1 VTAPRPARAPFDWE
15 ERGFALGETLDQY
28 SALVVLGQDSLVAAR
43 VALGIGRAQAKRRR
57 VAIGD
62 LYGDAPPIATL
73 ITDDDPH
80 GLVDSFVYGVS
91 LNRIARRVPDAADLF
106 IMPTGSD
113 LPDYDEILPHPR
125 WRRLAAG
132 FKEAGAL
139 LLIIAPA
146 RAPRIE
152 ALVASTEGAIVA
164 GQLPADAS
172 VAPVIGVIREPR
184 SAAPRMRIETPQP
197 PAWKNPRVAA
207 SLGILITA
215 IVAAIVA
222 WLAYRPLASSERPNQ
237 RKGVTDTAAARLIG
251 AVRDSV
257 EASVPAVTN
266 PTDSANA
273 AAYSVE
279 LATANTQAGAI
290 LKVRGD
296 SGRPNGRTLPAGTF
310 APVLIRGARWFKV
323 YAGAYA
329 ERSSADSL
337 AGWLRTQGM
346 LDSVAGVVV
355 RVPFAFLIE
364 SDVPVAAVAGMVTTY
379 ADRGQPVYALRQA
392 NGSARLYAGA
402 FEFPE
407 QAVLFA
413 ESLRAAGLT
422 PVLVY
427 RTGRVF

>member
-1 VTAPRPARAPFDWE
+1 VTDPPARPPFDWE
-15 ERGFALGETLDQY
+15 DRGRALGETLDDY
-28 SALVVLGQDSLVAAR
+28 SALVILGQDSLVAAR
-43 VALGIGRAQAKRRR
+43 VALGIGRAQAARRR

-62 LYGDAPPIATL
+62 LYGDAAPIATL
-73 ITDDDPH
+73 VTDDDPH

-91 LNRIARRVPDAADLF
+91 LNRVARRVPGAADLF

-113 LPDYDEILPHPR
+113 LPDYEEILPHPR

-132 FKEAGAL
+132 FREAGAL

-152 ALVASTEGAIVA
+152 DLVASTDGAIVA
-164 GQLPADAS
+164 GELPADAS
-172 VAPVIGVIREPR
+172 VSPVISVIRESRVPPPTLR
-184 SAAPRMRIETPQP
+184 IEAAPAGPVWR
-197 PAWKNPRVAA
+197 NPRAVFLGVLAA
-207 SLGILITA
+207 GIVVA
-215 IVAAIVA
+215 IVG
-222 WLAYRPLASSERPNQ
+222 WLAYRPLAASRRPNQ
-237 RKGVTDTAAARLIG
+237 RTGVTDTAAARLIG
-251 AVRDSV
+251 AVPDSAQV
-257 EASVPAVTN
+257 AVPAITN
-266 PTDSANA
+266 PNDSAAA

-296 SGRPNGRTLPAGTF
+296 SVRPDRRTLPAGTF

-329 ERSSADSL
+329 ERSKADSL
-337 AGWLRTQGM
+337 VGWLRTQGL
-346 LDSVAGVVV
+346 LDSLAGIVV

-364 SDVPVAAVAGMVTTY
+364 SDVPAAAVTGMVTTY
-379 ADRGQPVYALRQA
+379 ADRGQPVYALRQPD
-392 NGSARLYAGA
+392 GSARLYAGA

-427 RTGRVF
+427 RTGRAF